1 MNSNEFYK
9 DVLKLQRDWQKLFNS
24 KQMTKKAI
32 IELCVPF
39 RDKYNLT
46 DKKTLCVARDELSKQ
61 ELLDILERKEEQI

>member
-9 DVLKLQRDWQKLFNS
+9 DVLKLQIEWQKLFNS

-32 IELCVPF
+32 IDLCVPF

-46 DKKTLCVARDELSKQ
+46 DKQTLCIARNELSKQ
-61 ELLDILERKEEQI
+61 ELLNILESQV